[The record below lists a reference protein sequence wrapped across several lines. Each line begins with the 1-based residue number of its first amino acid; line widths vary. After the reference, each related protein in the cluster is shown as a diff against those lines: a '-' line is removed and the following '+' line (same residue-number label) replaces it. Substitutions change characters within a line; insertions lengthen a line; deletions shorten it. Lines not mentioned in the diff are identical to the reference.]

1 MDIPQLGGSEKGSTR
16 IHWLPQAKRSE
27 GLLLNMPAKSTPCS
41 LHYLFKAWSSYPWS
55 FPYFLK
61 FPSVQR
67 WGHNPKRQKHLSRS
81 FQVSQRPGGWRYL
94 HFAKYVIALA
104 RSQLDRMDQGTP
116 KLRLNPTPTKHC
128 HVVTRNSL
136 QLCLTRRKIPQHHHI
151 PKIQVAREP
160 LCPLT
165 LSNTLLSQIQL
176 HQAKDHPM
184 QRAPSQANT
193 GP

>member
-16 IHWLPQAKRSE
+16 IHWLPQAKHSK
-27 GLLLNMPAKSTPCS
+27 GLLLNMPAKSTPS
-41 LHYLFKAWSSYPWS
+41 I
-55 FPYFLK
+55 
-61 FPSVQR
+61 QR

>member
-1 MDIPQLGGSEKGSTR
+1 MRKDPPEFTGFRKPSA
-16 IHWLPQAKRSE
+16 AKAS
-27 GLLLNMPAKSTPCS
+27 S
-41 LHYLFKAWSSYPWS
+41 LTCQPSQPHVHCTIYLKHGHHIYPWS
-55 FPYFLK
+55 FPDLFLK

-116 KLRLNPTPTKHC
+116 KLRLNPIPTKHC
-128 HVVTRNSL
+128 HFVTRNSL

-176 HQAKDHPM
+176 HQAKGRPM